1 MARCIKAI
9 PNESKIEF
17 VIGLHNQT
25 SAFLTI
31 AEFEESNNKIKLFDL
46 IDFASEAEN
55 KRNISNVVDVYTTKD
70 NLILTQLYDEQSR
83 RNVLSSV
90 NFERLE
96 NGGIDV
102 EKDKVKKTFFN
113 FEDEGVF
120 EYKII

>member
-9 PNESKIEF
+9 PNESKNEF
-17 VIGLHNQT
+17 VIGLNNQT

-55 KRNISNVVDVYTTKD
+55 NRSIANVGDVYTTKE
-70 NLILTQLYDEQSR
+70 NFILARLYDEHR
-83 RNVLSSV
+83 KRNVLSCV

-102 EKDKVKKTFFN
+102 EKDKVKNTFLDFD
-113 FEDEGVF
+113 DEGVF
-120 EYKII
+120 E